1 MLVSDKPTLVICRR
15 LWLAAFIC
23 FDDANGNLLL
33 LCHASPAATPHTSWA
48 CGVWTARCHTSTHGT
63 KPTAS
68 QNPTPCI
75 CQKRSA
81 STSGKRTFPYIK
93 NTLKSPS
100 DFEGLFC
107 SKNYT
112 CINGK
117 LYTLKCP
124 TIHVKL
130 PDLTSIVFRP
140 HISCQFF
147 HLWTSGDYHVIKNHI
162 SCFFLPQEFF
172 CFNFFC

>member
-1 MLVSDKPTLVICRR
+1 MLVSDKPTLVKCRR

-81 STSGKRTFPYIK
+81 STSGKRTFAYIK

-112 CINGK
+112 CI
-117 LYTLKCP
+117 
-124 TIHVKL
+124 V
-130 PDLTSIVFRP
+130 SQP
-140 HISCQFF
+140 HIWHHFP
-147 HLWTSGDYHVIKNHI
+147 HLWTSGDYHDVKNHI

>member
-1 MLVSDKPTLVICRR
+1 MSETKPLERQQRVSISHACLRQTNLSKMSETLTGCIHLFWWRQWESASALPCKPSCN
-15 LWLAAFIC
+15 A
-23 FDDANGNLLL
+23 
-33 LCHASPAATPHTSWA
+33 PPHTSRA

-81 STSGKRTFPYIK
+81 STSGKRTFAYIK

-107 SKNYT
+107 SENLT
-112 CINGK
+112 CI
-117 LYTLKCP
+117 
-124 TIHVKL
+124 
-130 PDLTSIVFRP
+130 VFQP
-140 HISCQFF
+140 HIWHHFPC
-147 HLWTSGDYHVIKNHI
+147 LWTSGDYKHI
-162 SCFFLPQEFF
+162 GKLIFSAIRHICIW
-172 CFNFFC
+172 